1 MDVGKQQSQAA
12 RIEALIQEVETFS
25 DPQIRAATGEL
36 LHALLEMYGEGLAR
50 LLAMADRAETSGQAL
65 IEMFARDE
73 LVGPLLLLHG
83 LHPIDLETRVRQAV
97 ESAQSAVQPRG
108 GALEFVGFENGVA
121 TLRLT
126 GSCHGCSS
134 SAGALRQMVEEAIYN
149 AAPDL
154 DEIRVEGE
162 AAPQRAATPVKFVPR
177 RPRKEQLPANEPA
190 GSRAVQEQ
198 SPARVSGTR

>member
-1 MDVGKQQSQAA
+1 MDVGRQQSQAA
-12 RIEALIQEVETFS
+12 RIEGLIQEVEVFS
-25 DPQIRAATGEL
+25 DPGVRATTGEL

-50 LLAMADRAETSGQAL
+50 LLAMAAQAETPGQAL
-65 IEMFARDE
+65 IETFARDE

-97 ESAQSAVQPRG
+97 GSLQPSVQSRG
-108 GALEFVGFENGVA
+108 GALEFVALEDGVA

-177 RPRKEQLPANEPA
+177 RPRKEQVSANE
-190 GSRAVQEQ
+190 RAVQE
-198 SPARVSGTR
+198 PNVAHISGTR